1 MTAIARGGVLA
12 LFFIAALVLALGI
25 VKVDVHKAGAHHE
38 FDPNCL
44 THPQTHS
51 GFLWC
56 PNGPQS
62 HETPSSAPGEDPPPP
77 EPVQVQAPAPPPTT
91 EDPPPATEDPPPT
104 TVPPPP
110 ARASNGT
117 VSSWTCLS
125 SCASRTPPRTSSTT
139 PWRAPAA
146 AGLDP

>member
-1 MTAIARGGVLA
+1 MTTIARGGVLA

-44 THPQTHS
+44 THPQTYS

-62 HETPSSAPGEDPPPP
+62 HETPRSAPGEDPPPP
-77 EPVQVQAPAPPPTT
+77 DPVQVRAPAPPPTT

-110 ARASNGT
+110 GPRVEWNG
-117 VSSWTCLS
+117 VFMDLS
-125 SCASRTPPRTSSTT
+125 EFLCFQDAAKNVFHDTLESTGCSG
-139 PWRAPAA
+139 A
-146 AGLDP
+146 